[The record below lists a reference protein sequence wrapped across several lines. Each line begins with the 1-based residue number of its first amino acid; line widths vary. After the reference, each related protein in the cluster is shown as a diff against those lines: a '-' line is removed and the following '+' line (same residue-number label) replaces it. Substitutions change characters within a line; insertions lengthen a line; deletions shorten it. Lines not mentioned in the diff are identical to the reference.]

1 MDASL
6 IPVWITTTLTAG
18 GVVYAIVRNG
28 SRGKEQDEQ
37 LKAELK
43 LEIKV
48 IKKQLDDPENGLS
61 AIKKSVDDQRLHCVA
76 TSTRLEGQVIT
87 NASEIDNL
95 RTKKN

>member
-1 MDASL
+1 MDVSL

-18 GVVYAIVRNG
+18 GVVYAIARNG
-28 SRGKEQDEQ
+28 SRGKKQDEQ

-43 LEIKV
+43 LEIKL

-61 AIKKSVDDQRLHCVA
+61 AIKKSVDDQRLHCVS

-95 RTKKN
+95 RKKKN